1 MMAANPEVTVDFEN
15 LRQVVRA
22 IRAADKEVASSLRK
36 EFRTIANR
44 ILPQV
49 RAEGAGNVPRR
60 FASKTKSMYQAGVD
74 SDRVYIKIPRART
87 GPGQIA
93 RIFEIGSARNRGY
106 IRHPLWPRPETPRA
120 SWRWSE
126 VRQPTRPSV
135 QPVLDRNRDWLRR
148 DFEKAVRDACEKA
161 GVRVKAR

>member
-1 MMAANPEVTVDFEN
+1 MADKVDVTVDFEN
-15 LRQVVRA
+15 LRQVVRS
-22 IRAADKEVASSLRK
+22 IRAADKETAAALRR
-36 EFRTIANR
+36 EFRTIANK
-44 ILPQV
+44 ILPEV
-49 RAEGAGNVPRR
+49 RAAGARNVPNR
-60 FASKTKSMYQAGVD
+60 FAGKTKSMYQAGVD
-74 SDRVYIKIPRART
+74 SDRVYIKIPRGRT

-135 QPVLDRNRDWLRR
+135 QPVLDKNRDWLRR

>member
-1 MMAANPEVTVDFEN
+1 MMAANAEVTVDFEN
-15 LRQVVRA
+15 LRQVARA
-22 IRAADKEVASSLRK
+22 IRRADKEISAGLKK
-36 EFRTIANR
+36 EFRQIGNR

-49 RAEGAGNVPRR
+49 RAEAAGNVPSR
-60 FASKTKSMYQAGVD
+60 FASKTTSMYRLGVD
-74 SDRVYIKIPRART
+74 NDRVYISISPSRR
-87 GPGQIA
+87 GPKQIA
-93 RIFEIGSARNRGY
+93 RIFEIGSQRNPGY
-106 IRHPLWPRPETPRA
+106 IRHPIWPKRGTPPA

-126 VRQPTRPSV
+126 GRQPARPSV